1 MSRRLVVVVI
11 SINLAGVSCVPT
23 ETSAYRRTPGPTSG
37 GAAASGAAVGIQ
49 RDPADLPV
57 LPGESAV
64 MSAFARAGMP
74 VRMIGASKFEG
85 MLGSMRPARV
95 FTAATTWGAGGA
107 DVLFLDEP
115 VGDVRVCTTP
125 TTIPRRTINTIF
137 VNGRQVDRSE
147 AGQLVLFSVGQGYF
161 VQAWDER
168 TSDALRQ
175 GLGLDAPPC

>member
-1 MSRRLVVVVI
+1 MSHRLVVALLATV
-11 SINLAGVSCVPT
+11 LAGASCVPT
-23 ETSAYRRTPGPTSG
+23 ETSAYRRTPAPTSG
-37 GAAASGAAVGIQ
+37 GAAASGATGGIK

-115 VGDVRVCTTP
+115 IGDVRVCTTP
-125 TTIPRRTINTIF
+125 SSIPRWTINTIF

>member
-11 SINLAGVSCVPT
+11 SVILAGVSCVPT

-115 VGDVRVCTTP
+115 IGDVRVCATPGTTSGW
-125 TTIPRRTINTIF
+125 TIYTVF
-137 VNGRQVDRSE
+137 VDGKQVDRTE
-147 AGQLVLFSVGQGYF
+147 AGQLVLFSIGPGFF
-161 VQAWDER
+161 VQSFDTA

-175 GLGLDAPPC
+175 GLGLTAPRC

>member
-1 MSRRLVVVVI
+1 
-11 SINLAGVSCVPT
+11 
-23 ETSAYRRTPGPTSG
+23 
-37 GAAASGAAVGIQ
+37 
-49 RDPADLPV
+49 
-57 LPGESAV
+57 

-107 DVLFLDEP
+107 DVLFLDDP
-115 VGDVRVCTTP
+115 IGDVRVCTTP
-125 TTIPRRTINTIF
+125 STIPRWAINTIF
-137 VNGRQVDRSE
+137 VSGRQVDRSE
-147 AGQLVLFSVGQGYF
+147 GGQLVLFSVGQGYF

-175 GLGLDAPPC
+175 GLGLEAPRC

>member
-1 MSRRLVVVVI
+1 MTKRLVVVLSLV
-11 SINLAGVSCVPT
+11 LVGASCVPA

-37 GAAASGAAVGIQ
+37 AAAGSVAPGGIQ
-49 RDPADLPV
+49 REPTDLPI
-57 LPGESAV
+57 LPGEDAV
-64 MSAFARAGMP
+64 VSAFARAGMP

-85 MLGSMRPARV
+85 TLGSVRPARV

-115 VGDVRVCTTP
+115 IGDVRVCTTP
-125 TTIPRRTINTIF
+125 STIPRWTINTIF
-137 VNGRQVDRSE
+137 VSGRQVDRSE
-147 AGQLVLFSVGQGYF
+147 GGQLVFFSVGQGYF
-161 VQAWDER
+161 VQAWDEK